1 MKHQIPLFKFTLGHG
16 QSIGPA
22 ALQAMWVRACQ
33 SANVSVGRH
42 PGALAQDKPTY
53 ALYAAQNLPDL
64 PGVEARLRRLLEA
77 QNLRVSLVAM
87 PA

>member
-22 ALQAMWVRACQ
+22 ALQAMWVSACQ
-33 SANVSVGRH
+33 SPHVSVGRH

-53 ALYAAQNLPDL
+53 SLYAPQHLRDL
-64 PGVEARLRRLLEA
+64 PQVESRLRRLLEE
-77 QNLRVSLVAM
+77 QNLRVSLIAL